1 MAKTTVGTLNQP
13 LKMKPASRAAM
24 TTQNLIGA
32 RTVKSLPGPM
42 RIRHPARPKKK
53 ERMQTDEPPAAAHCP
68 TRSLAAWLALLEK
81 RPSGAHIDLG
91 LGRVRPVWKRMAG
104 GISAPVRPVAGTNGH
119 GPTGARLDRP
129 LPDG

>member
-13 LKMKPASRAAM
+13 LKMKPASREAM

-32 RTVKSLPGPM
+32 RKVKSLPGPM

-68 TRSLAAWLALLEK
+68 TRSLAAGIALLAQ
-81 RPSGAHIDLG
+81 PTSQAHTTLH
-91 LGRVRPVWKRMAG
+91 LERVPQ
-104 GISAPVRPVAGTNGH
+104 VRN
-119 GPTGARLDRP
+119 R
-129 LPDG
+129 